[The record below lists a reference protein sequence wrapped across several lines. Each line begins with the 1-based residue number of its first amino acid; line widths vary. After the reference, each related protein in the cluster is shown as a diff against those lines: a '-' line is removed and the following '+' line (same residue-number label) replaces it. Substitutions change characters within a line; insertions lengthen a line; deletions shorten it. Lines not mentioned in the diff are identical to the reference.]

1 MPSTEYIQGKT
12 STNKI
17 LPYSRYLRIFIL
29 FTCPI
34 CQRYTIHKPRINR
47 KGYWYVDHKR
57 VPVHRVSYDGVG
69 EFVGLA
75 PEDACFVDDN
85 NAIMN
90 IETTRTVIR
99 VK

>member
-17 LPYSRYLRIFIL
+17 LPYARYLRVFLL

-34 CQRYTIHKPRINR
+34 CQRYTIHKPRLNR
-47 KGYWYVDHKR
+47 KGFWYVDHKL
-57 VPVHRVSYDGVG
+57 VPVHQLHFDGSRDY
-69 EFVGLA
+69 VGLA
-75 PEDACFVDDN
+75 PEDSCFVDDN
-85 NAIMN
+85 TAIQN
-90 IETTRTVIR
+90 IEKTRTVIR

>member
-12 STNKI
+12 STNNI
-17 LPYSRYLRIFIL
+17 LPYSRYLRVFIL
-29 FTCPI
+29 YVCPV

-57 VPVHRVSYDGVG
+57 VPVKRIDYNFLGKFDW
-69 EFVGLA
+69 LA